1 MSSVSKENMELL
13 RQEMLYDN
21 KIAELEA
28 QVHEDNMRIDTD
40 YFCEWV
46 LDNLFR
52 IGDGNNPTS
61 LRDMIE
67 LLNSE
72 IRKYDQ
78 DIDEIYN
85 FMKEI

>member
-1 MSSVSKENMELL
+1 MDLDTEKEAM

-21 KIAELEA
+21 RIAELEA
-28 QVHEDNMRIDTD
+28 QVHEDDMRTNIN

-52 IGDGNNPTS
+52 IGDSNNPTS

-78 DIDEIYN
+78 DIDYVYSY
-85 FMKEI
+85 MKEI

>member
-28 QVHEDNMRIDTD
+28 QVHEDDMRTDVD
-40 YFCEWV
+40 YFCEWE

-52 IGDGNNPTS
+52 VGDSNSPIS

-67 LLNSE
+67 LLNGE
-72 IRKYDQ
+72 IRKYYQ
-78 DIDEIYN
+78 DIDEVYN

>member
-1 MSSVSKENMELL
+1 MELAIRAEQEAM
-13 RQEMLYDN
+13 RQEMLEAN
-21 KIAELEA
+21 RIEELEA
-28 QVHEDNMRIDTD
+28 QKHEYNMRTDAD

-52 IGDGNNPTS
+52 IGGIHNPTS

-72 IRKYDQ
+72 VKKYDQ
-78 DIDEIYN
+78 DIDSVYEY
-85 FMKEI
+85 FKEI

>member
-1 MSSVSKENMELL
+1 MSSVSKEDMEQL

-28 QVHEDNMRIDTD
+28 QEHEENMRTDVD
-40 YFCEWV
+40 YFCEWE

-52 IGDGNNPTS
+52 VGDSNSPTS

-78 DIDEIYN
+78 DIDSVYDYL
-85 FMKEI
+85 KEI